1 MPDID
6 STVPAT
12 ALFLLMVSV
21 LVLAIAM
28 DMRRLPLGRVKY
40 MPWTYITITAVF
52 GVILAGRNLFLV
64 LTG

>member
-12 ALFLLMVSV
+12 ALFLMTISI
-21 LVLAIAM
+21 LVVAIAM

-52 GVILAGRNLFLV
+52 GVILAGRNLLLA
-64 LTG
+64 LTA